1 MRYCIHILHSIYYSN
16 KKTIEGENMKNKNII
31 TKIYRESE
39 VKRIS
44 EKIMMLNNYPLD
56 EIKFLNI
63 RLITSLILFFIT
75 LLIFKTGYIL
85 SPIIALVYYYLFEY
99 LFLDTFIQK
108 RIKKIDREALTFFE
122 ILTLTLE
129 SGRDLEKALE
139 ITVLNVN
146 SELSEEFKKTLFEV
160 KFGKSLLE
168 ALNDT
173 KKRIPSETINNI
185 ILNITQTNIFGN
197 RIIDTMYSQIE
208 FLRDKQVLEVR
219 EQINKLPNKISI
231 ISVLFIVPIIL
242 LIVLGPFLIS
252 FING

>member
-1 MRYCIHILHSIYYSN
+1 MR
-16 KKTIEGENMKNKNII
+16 NKNII

-99 LFLDTFIQK
+99 VFLDTFIQK
-108 RIKKIDREALTFFE
+108 RIKKLDREALTFFE

-197 RIIDTMYSQIE
+197 KIIDTMYSQIE
-208 FLRDKQVLEVR
+208 FLRDKQVLSIR

-252 FING
+252 FIGG

>member
-1 MRYCIHILHSIYYSN
+1 
-16 KKTIEGENMKNKNII
+16 MKNKNII

-99 LFLDTFIQK
+99 LFLDTFIQN
-108 RIKKIDREALTFFE
+108 RIKKLDREALTFFE

-197 RIIDTMYSQIE
+197 KIIDTMYSQIE

>member
-1 MRYCIHILHSIYYSN
+1 MRKH
-16 KKTIEGENMKNKNII
+16 KFVR
-31 TKIYRESE
+31 KIYRESE
-39 VKRIS
+39 IKRIN
-44 EKIMMLNNYPLD
+44 EKITKLNNYPL
-56 EIKFLNI
+56 EEVNFLNI
-63 RLITSLILFFIT
+63 RLITSIIIFIIT

-85 SPIIALVYYYLFEY
+85 SPIIAIIYYYLFEY
-99 LFLDTFIQK
+99 VFLDTLIQK
-108 RIKKIDREALTFFE
+108 RIKKLDREALTFFE

-146 SELSEEFKKTLFEV
+146 SELSQEFKKTLFEV

-208 FLRDKQVLEVR
+208 FLRDKQVLSIR
-219 EQINKLPNKISI
+219 EQINKIPNKISI

-242 LIVLGPFLIS
+242 LIVLGPFLIT

>member
-1 MRYCIHILHSIYYSN
+1 
-16 KKTIEGENMKNKNII
+16 MKNKNII

-39 VKRIS
+39 VKRVN
-44 EKIMMLNNYPLD
+44 EKIMMLNNYPLN

-63 RLITSLILFFIT
+63 RLITSLIIFFIT

-99 LFLDTFIQK
+99 IFLDTFIQN
-108 RIKKIDREALTFFE
+108 RIKKLDREALTFFE

-197 RIIDTMYSQIE
+197 KIIDTMYSQIE
-208 FLRDKQVLEVR
+208 FLRDKQVLSIR

-252 FING
+252 FLNR

>member
-1 MRYCIHILHSIYYSN
+1 
-16 KKTIEGENMKNKNII
+16 MKNHKFVR
-31 TKIYRESE
+31 KIYRDSE
-39 VKRIS
+39 IKRIS
-44 EKIMMLNNYPLD
+44 EKINTLSTFPLD
-56 EIKFLNI
+56 EVNFLNI

-85 SPIIALVYYYLFEY
+85 SPIIALTYYYLFEY
-99 LFLDTFIQK
+99 VFLDYLIQK
-108 RIKKIDREALTFFE
+108 RTRKLDREALTFFE

-146 SELSEEFKKTLFEV
+146 SELSQEFKKTLFEV

-168 ALNDT
+168 ALEDT

-197 RIIDTMYSQIE
+197 SIIDTMYSQID
-208 FLRDKQVLEVR
+208 FLREKQVLGVR
-219 EQINKLPNKISI
+219 EQINKIPNKISI
-231 ISVLFIVPIIL
+231 ISVLFIVPIIM
-242 LIVLGPFLIS
+242 LIVLGPFIIT
-252 FING
+252 FITR

>member
-1 MRYCIHILHSIYYSN
+1 
-16 KKTIEGENMKNKNII
+16 MKNKNII

-108 RIKKIDREALTFFE
+108 RIKKLDREALTFFE

-129 SGRDLEKALE
+129 SGRNLEKALE

-197 RIIDTMYSQIE
+197 KIIDTMYSQIE
-208 FLRDKQVLEVR
+208 FLRDKQVLSIR

-231 ISVLFIVPIIL
+231 IY
-242 LIVLGPFLIS
+242 
-252 FING
+252 

>member
-1 MRYCIHILHSIYYSN
+1 
-16 KKTIEGENMKNKNII
+16 MKNKNII
-31 TKIYRESE
+31 TKIYRDAEI
-39 VKRIS
+39 KRIS
-44 EKIMMLNNYPLD
+44 EKITMLNGYPIN
-56 EIKFLNI
+56 EIKFLNL
-63 RLITSLILFFIT
+63 RLGTTIVTFIIT
-75 LLIFKTGYIL
+75 LLFFKTGYIL
-85 SPIIALVYYYLFEY
+85 SPTIAIIYYYLCEY
-99 LFLDTFIQK
+99 IFLDIRIQK
-108 RIKKIDREALTFFE
+108 RTKQLDREALTFFE

-129 SGRDLEKALE
+129 SGRDLEKSLE

-146 SELSEEFKKTLFEV
+146 SELSNEFKKTLFEI

-197 RIIDTMYSQIE
+197 KIIDTMYSQIE
-208 FLRDKQVLEVR
+208 FLREKQVLSVR

-231 ISVLFIVPIIL
+231 ISVVFIVPIIL

-252 FING
+252 FLQR

>member
-1 MRYCIHILHSIYYSN
+1 MRKH
-16 KKTIEGENMKNKNII
+16 KFVR
-31 TKIYRESE
+31 KIYRESE
-39 VKRIS
+39 IKRIN
-44 EKIMMLNNYPLD
+44 EKITKLNNYPL
-56 EIKFLNI
+56 EEVNFLNI
-63 RLITSLILFFIT
+63 RLITSIILFIIT

-85 SPIIALVYYYLFEY
+85 SPIIAIIYYYLFEY
-99 LFLDTFIQK
+99 VFLDTLIQK
-108 RIKKIDREALTFFE
+108 RIKKLDREALTFFE

-146 SELSEEFKKTLFEV
+146 SELSQEFKKTLFEV

-208 FLRDKQVLEVR
+208 FLRDKQVLSIR
-219 EQINKLPNKISI
+219 EQINKIPNKISI

-242 LIVLGPFLIS
+242 LIVLGPFLIT

>member
-1 MRYCIHILHSIYYSN
+1 
-16 KKTIEGENMKNKNII
+16 MKNKNII

-39 VKRIS
+39 VKRVN
-44 EKIMMLNNYPLD
+44 EKIMMLNNYPLN

-63 RLITSLILFFIT
+63 RLITSLIIFFIT

-99 LFLDTFIQK
+99 IFLDTFIQN
-108 RIKKIDREALTFFE
+108 RIKKLDREALTFFE

-197 RIIDTMYSQIE
+197 KIIDTMYSQIE
-208 FLRDKQVLEVR
+208 FLRDKQVLSIR

-231 ISVLFIVPIIL
+231 ISVIFIVPIIL

-252 FING
+252 FLNR

>member
-1 MRYCIHILHSIYYSN
+1 
-16 KKTIEGENMKNKNII
+16 MKNKNII

-63 RLITSLILFFIT
+63 RLITSLIIFFIT

-85 SPIIALVYYYLFEY
+85 SPIIALIYYYLFEY
-99 LFLDTFIQK
+99 VFLDTFIQN
-108 RIKKIDREALTFFE
+108 RIKKLDREALTFFE

-208 FLRDKQVLEVR
+208 FLRDKQVLSIR

-242 LIVLGPFLIS
+242 LIVLGPFLIT
-252 FING
+252 FLNR